1 MGINPTSQQY
11 VNDLLKSNAQDFA
24 RIHGLKE
31 RIKKYRAKRYE
42 LKYRGTI
49 KSTFMEVAD
58 LTGKICVCYDEIKH
72 IRGVINAR
80 LEEIKHVRKGCSHG
94 A

>member
-1 MGINPTSQQY
+1 MLNPTSQQY

-24 RIHGLKE
+24 RIHGLEE

-42 LKYRGTI
+42 LEYHGTI
-49 KSTFMEVAD
+49 KASFMEVAD

-80 LEEIKHVRKGCSHG
+80 LEEIKHVRRGNTHG